1 MRYVK
6 LLRDGKGVWGV
17 LHGDMV
23 RTLTRPPFEGICY
36 DGESLPLEACRLL
49 APCEATKIVCVGK
62 NYYDHAVEMGE
73 GVPEQPILFL
83 KAPNT
88 LNHPEGTVHAP
99 AFVGRLDYEG
109 ELAFVIRRRAKDV
122 KAEDFADYI
131 LGYTC
136 LNDVTARDVQKG
148 DGQWTR
154 GKSMDGFAPPGPR
167 GHRRGGPR
175 RSGHRDPAQR
185 DGGPA
190 GEHQPVHDGGAS
202 AAGVHHRLHDSGAGR
217 RGDHRHPGGYRAH
230 GARRH
235 RGGHRPGHRHP
246 AQPDCLR
253 GTKQIE
259 QGPSHRGEMAPDF
272 MGTDFY
278 FFLAYSFPIWYNACH
293 CIFMQNR

>member
-1 MRYVK
+1 M
-6 LLRDGKGVWGV
+6 GGTPWG
-17 LHGDMV
+17 HGAH
-23 RTLTRPPFEGICY
+23 PPFEGICY

-62 NYYDHAVEMGE
+62 NYYDHAMEMGE

-154 GKSMDGFAPPGPR
+154 GKSMDGFAPLGPVVTDEV
-167 GHRRGGPR
+167 
-175 RSGHRDPAQR
+175 DPAALAIETRLNGTVVQQGNTSQFMTAVPQLLEFITASMTLEPG
-185 DGGPA
+185 DVVTTGTPA
-190 GEHQPVHDGGAS
+190 GIGPMVP
-202 AAGVHHRLHDSGAGR
+202 
-217 RGDHRHPGGYRAH
+217 GDTVEVTVQGIGT
-230 GARRH
+230 
-235 RGGHRPGHRHP
+235 
-246 AQPDCLR
+246 LR
-253 GTKQIE
+253 SRIV
-259 QGPSHRGEMAPDF
+259 
-272 MGTDFY
+272 
-278 FFLAYSFPIWYNACH
+278 
-293 CIFMQNR
+293 

>member
-17 LHGDMV
+17 LHGDLV

-109 ELAFVIRRRAKDV
+109 ELALVIRRRAKDV

-136 LNDVTARDVQKG
+136 LNDVTARDVQQH

-154 GKSMDGFAPPGPR
+154 GKSMDGFCPVGPWVTDEVEPGGLALETRLNGRVVQR
-167 GHRRGGPR
+167 GNTGQFLTEVPELLEFITASMTLEPGDVVAT
-175 RSGHRDPAQR
+175 GT
-185 DGGPA
+185 PA
-190 GEHQPVHDGGAS
+190 GIGPM
-202 AAGVHHRLHDSGAGR
+202 
-217 RGDHRHPGGYRAH
+217 
-230 GARRH
+230 
-235 RGGHRPGHRHP
+235 RPG
-246 AQPDCLR
+246 DVVEVEIEGIGVLR
-253 GTKQIE
+253 SSIV
-259 QGPSHRGEMAPDF
+259 
-272 MGTDFY
+272 
-278 FFLAYSFPIWYNACH
+278 
-293 CIFMQNR
+293 

>member
-23 RTLTRPPFEGICY
+23 RTLARPPFEGICY

-62 NYYDHAVEMGE
+62 NYYDHAMEMGE

-154 GKSMDGFAPPGPR
+154 GKSMDGFAPLGPVVTDEV
-167 GHRRGGPR
+167 
-175 RSGHRDPAQR
+175 DPAALAIETRLNGTVVQQGNTSQFMTAVPQLLEFITASMTLEPG
-185 DGGPA
+185 DVVTTGTPA
-190 GEHQPVHDGGAS
+190 GIGPMVP
-202 AAGVHHRLHDSGAGR
+202 
-217 RGDHRHPGGYRAH
+217 GDTVEVTVQGIGT
-230 GARRH
+230 
-235 RGGHRPGHRHP
+235 
-246 AQPDCLR
+246 LR
-253 GTKQIE
+253 SRIV
-259 QGPSHRGEMAPDF
+259 
-272 MGTDFY
+272 
-278 FFLAYSFPIWYNACH
+278 
-293 CIFMQNR
+293 

>member
-17 LHGDMV
+17 LQGDLV

-36 DGESLPLEACRLL
+36 DGESLPLEACRLV

-62 NYYDHAVEMGE
+62 NYYDHAMEMGE

-88 LNHPEGTVHAP
+88 LNHPEGSVHAP
-99 AFVGRLDYEG
+99 GFVERLDYEG

-122 KAEDFADYI
+122 KAENFANYI

-154 GKSMDGFAPPGPR
+154 GKSMDGFAPIGPVVTDEV
-167 GHRRGGPR
+167 
-175 RSGHRDPAQR
+175 DPAALAIETRLNGRVVQQGNTSQFMTAVPQLLEFITASMTLEPG
-185 DGGPA
+185 DVVTTGTPA
-190 GEHQPVHDGGAS
+190 G
-202 AAGVHHRLHDSGAGR
+202 
-217 RGDHRHPGGYRAH
+217 
-230 GARRH
+230 
-235 RGGHRPGHRHP
+235 
-246 AQPDCLR
+246 
-253 GTKQIE
+253 I
-259 QGPSHRGEMAPDF
+259 GPMAPGDTVEVTVQGI
-272 MGTDFY
+272 GT
-278 FFLAYSFPIWYNACH
+278 LRNHI
-293 CIFMQNR
+293 I

>member
-17 LHGDMV
+17 LHGDLV
-23 RTLTRPPFEGICY
+23 RTLTRPPFEEIRY

-62 NYYDHAVEMGE
+62 NYYDHALEMGD

-109 ELAFVIRRRAKDV
+109 ELAFVIRRRARDV
-122 KAEDFADYI
+122 KAEDFSAYI

-154 GKSMDGFAPPGPR
+154 GKSMDGFAPLGPVVTDEV
-167 GHRRGGPR
+167 
-175 RSGHRDPAQR
+175 DPAGLAIETRLNGTVVQQGNTSQFMTAVPQLMEFITASMTLEPG
-185 DGGPA
+185 DVVTTGTPA
-190 GEHQPVHDGGAS
+190 GIGPMVP
-202 AAGVHHRLHDSGAGR
+202 
-217 RGDHRHPGGYRAH
+217 GDTVEVTIQGIGT
-230 GARRH
+230 
-235 RGGHRPGHRHP
+235 
-246 AQPDCLR
+246 LR
-253 GTKQIE
+253 
-259 QGPSHRGEMAPDF
+259 SR
-272 MGTDFY
+272 
-278 FFLAYSFPIWYNACH
+278 
-293 CIFMQNR
+293 IF